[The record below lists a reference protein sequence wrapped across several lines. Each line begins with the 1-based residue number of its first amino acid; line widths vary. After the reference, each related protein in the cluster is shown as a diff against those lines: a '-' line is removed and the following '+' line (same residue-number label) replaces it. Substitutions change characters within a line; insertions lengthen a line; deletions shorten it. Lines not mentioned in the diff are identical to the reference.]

1 MRSWWWS
8 VDWGHWQSSSV
19 SPGWQCRAAGDDA
32 GTTDFPSDARRQFA
46 ATNTDSQSP
55 AEHAS
60 QRIPR
65 HRTPPTAHRRYILHR
80 LQPILHCISNPP
92 PPHHNHFT
100 ALFPGH
106 PGEPVPEE
114 NFWTLWCKGRLTE
127 ADTLTIQLGATPS
140 GLTSAHFHH
149 PPLCLE

>member
-1 MRSWWWS
+1 MHWKRATLPCWGAMIPLIHLWSRRRPVRSWWWS

-19 SPGWQCRAAGDDA
+19 SPGWWCRAAGDDDA

-55 AEHAS
+55 AEYAS

-65 HRTPPTAHRRYILHR
+65 HRIPPTAHRHYIIHR

-92 PPHHNHFT
+92 PPHHKHFT
-100 ALFPGH
+100 ALFPG
-106 PGEPVPEE
+106 PPRSQKR
-114 NFWTLWCKGRLTE
+114 T
-127 ADTLTIQLGATPS
+127 S
-140 GLTSAHFHH
+140 GLYGASGD
-149 PPLCLE
+149 